1 MEKLTAKRSIRMSK
15 GNKKVQVEVK
25 ETPNNREGFTELE
38 LYVNDEKIGQLQ
50 QEEGQTVTVTNNS
63 GTESKVR
70 SVDEGINKLIMD
82 YNLHQ
87 M

>member
-25 ETPNNREGFTELE
+25 ETPNNREGFTELD
-38 LYVNDEKIGQLQ
+38 LYVNEEKIGRLQ
-50 QEEGQTVTVTNNS
+50 QLEGQTVTVTTNS
-63 GTESKVR
+63 GTASKVR
-70 SVDEGINKLIMD
+70 TVDEGINKLIMD

>member
-1 MEKLTAKRSIRMSK
+1 MSK

-25 ETPNNREGFTELE
+25 ETPNNREGFTELD
-38 LYVNDEKIGQLQ
+38 LYVNEEKIGRLQ
-50 QEEGQTVTVTNNS
+50 QLEGQTVTVTTNS
-63 GTESKVR
+63 GTASKVR
-70 SVDEGINKLIMD
+70 TVDEGINKLIMD